1 MALDAGR
8 RIARIAPSLPKARTG
23 ITGLDEITGGG
34 LPRGRPTLIC
44 GSAGCGKTLLGMEFL
59 VRGVTQF
66 GENGACISFEESE
79 SELSQ
84 NVRSLG
90 FDVDQLVAD
99 QKLAFDYIHIE
110 RRDIHETGEYDLEG
124 LFLRIGLAIDS
135 VGAKRVVLDTLEA
148 LFSGFDNP
156 AVLRAELRRLFRWLK
171 ERGVTA
177 VVTGERGA
185 ATLTRQGLEEYV
197 SDCVILLDHRIQQ
210 QVSTRRIRIVKY
222 RGSAHGTNEYPF
234 LIDDNGISVLPV
246 TSLGLNHKVSS
257 ERISTGVTRLDSM
270 LGGGYYR
277 GSSVLVSGTAGS
289 GKSSLAS
296 HFVHAACQR
305 GERCLYLSFEESR
318 DQVVRNM
325 RSISL
330 DLEPFLRRDLLRLES
345 SRPTAHG
352 LEMHLAQIHQWVT
365 EYRPRN
371 IVIDPISSL
380 LGAGSL
386 VDTHAMLL
394 RLIDFLKSGG
404 ITALFLSL
412 TSGGAELESTG
423 LTVSSLIDTWIV
435 LRDIELAGERNRG
448 LYVLKSRGMSHSNQI
463 REFLITAEGIRLRD
477 VYVGPEGM
485 LTGSMRAAQEAR
497 ERAAALTRREEVQ
510 RKGRELDARRAAL
523 HAQVAALEH
532 EVQSLAEEAK
542 ISARQAE
549 AAEDALSA
557 ERTAAAAQRGG
568 DALGG

>member
-1 MALDAGR
+1 
-8 RIARIAPSLPKARTG
+8 
-23 ITGLDEITGGG
+23 
-34 LPRGRPTLIC
+34 
-44 GSAGCGKTLLGMEFL
+44 
-59 VRGVTQF
+59 
-66 GENGACISFEESE
+66 
-79 SELSQ
+79 
-84 NVRSLG
+84 
-90 FDVDQLVAD
+90 
-99 QKLAFDYIHIE
+99 
-110 RRDIHETGEYDLEG
+110 
-124 LFLRIGLAIDS
+124 
-135 VGAKRVVLDTLEA
+135 
-148 LFSGFDNP
+148 
-156 AVLRAELRRLFRWLK
+156 
-171 ERGVTA
+171 
-177 VVTGERGA
+177 
-185 ATLTRQGLEEYV
+185 
-197 SDCVILLDHRIQQ
+197 
-210 QVSTRRIRIVKY
+210 
-222 RGSAHGTNEYPF
+222 
-234 LIDDNGISVLPV
+234 
-246 TSLGLNHKVSS
+246 
-257 ERISTGVTRLDSM
+257 VTRLDSM